1 MASFKEK
8 IMFRKIAL
16 SLAALAMVA
25 APTMAQTVDEIVAKH
40 IKALGGAEKLKSI
53 QSKKFSG
60 KFSGGGGPE
69 IPFTVEQK
77 RPDKVR
83 LEFTF
88 QGLKGVQAYDGKTGW
103 SINEFGGKKDAEL
116 MGEEGMKA
124 IQEQSDFDNDFLV
137 DYAAKGHKVTLAGK
151 EPIEG
156 TDAYKLVI
164 NLKNGTTQTVYL
176 DADEYLEIKSETKRV
191 VRGTESEQETVS
203 GDYKDVEGVMVPF
216 SSEGGPKGSPSS
228 AKQKVTVEKV
238 EFNVPIDDSRF
249 TMPAAGAAPANPAA
263 AKPEAKQEKKEPKK
277 PEDKPKN

>member
-1 MASFKEK
+1 MV
-8 IMFRKIAL
+8 RKFAL
-16 SLAALAMVA
+16 GVAALALLS
-25 APTMAQTVDEIVAKH
+25 APVMAQTVDEIVAKH

-53 QSKKFSG
+53 QTKKITG

-83 LEFTF
+83 LEYTF
-88 QGLKGVQAYDGKTGW
+88 QGLRGIQAYDGKTGW
-103 SINEFGGKKDAEL
+103 QINEFGGKKDAEL
-116 MGEEGMKA
+116 MGEEALKA
-124 IQEQSDFDNDFLV
+124 IQEQSEFDNDFLV

-176 DADEYLEIKSETKRV
+176 DADELLEIKSETKRV
-191 VRGTESEQETVS
+191 VRGTETEQENVS
-203 GDYKDVEGVMVPF
+203 GDYKEVEGIMVPF
-216 SSEGGPKGSPSS
+216 SAEGGPKGSP
-228 AKQKVTVEKV
+228 ATQRQKVTIEKV

-249 TMPAAGAAPANPAA
+249 TMPSGSAPAPAA
-263 AKPEAKQEKKEPKK
+263 TKPDAKQEKKEPKK
-277 PEDKPKN
+277 SEDKPKS